1 MLPIVVGQ
9 PVHSV
14 LTFHYREQAPSH
26 LCLCAF
32 QIRLTLQRVLPALQI
47 CQTPSAITL
56 RLTEDLMTI
65 RAVVFDFGGVLFDWN
80 PHHLY
85 RKLIADDHERQ
96 WFLDTICTQAWN
108 TEQDAGRSLADATR
122 SLIDEYPHHHALI
135 QAYYDRWHEMLLG
148 PLPEGVA
155 ILTALHQANMPLFGL
170 TNWSAETFP
179 YARAHYPFLQ
189 IFRDIVVSGEVK
201 LIKPDAA
208 IYHASLDQ
216 VRAHLP
222 DIQAREVVFIDDV
235 AGNIE
240 AAVALGWQ
248 GIHHVSAERT
258 AAQLRALG
266 VGF

>member
-1 MLPIVVGQ
+1 LLPIVVGQ

-14 LTFHYREQAPSH
+14 LTFPYREQAPSH

-240 AAVALGWQ
+240 AAVTLGWQ

>member
-240 AAVALGWQ
+240 VAVALGWQ

>member
-1 MLPIVVGQ
+1 
-9 PVHSV
+9 
-14 LTFHYREQAPSH
+14 
-26 LCLCAF
+26 
-32 QIRLTLQRVLPALQI
+32 
-47 CQTPSAITL
+47 
-56 RLTEDLMTI
+56 MTI

-108 TEQDAGRSLADATR
+108 TEQDAGRPLAEGTR
-122 SLIDEYPHHHALI
+122 CLIEQYPHHEHMI
-135 QAYYDRWHEMLLG
+135 QAYYDRWHEMLRG
-148 PLPEGVA
+148 SLPEGVA
-155 ILTALHQANMPLFGL
+155 ILKALHQANMPLFGL

-179 YARAHYPFLQ
+179 YALANYPFLQ
-189 IFRDIVVSGEVK
+189 CFRDIVVSGELK
-201 LIKPDAA
+201 LIKPDPA
-208 IYHASLDQ
+208 IYHASLGQ

-222 DIQAREVVFIDDV
+222 DIQPAEVVFIDDV
-235 AGNIE
+235 AGNID

-258 AAQLRALG
+258 AGQLRELG

>member
-14 LTFHYREQAPSH
+14 LTFRYREQAPSH

>member
-1 MLPIVVGQ
+1 
-9 PVHSV
+9 
-14 LTFHYREQAPSH
+14 
-26 LCLCAF
+26 
-32 QIRLTLQRVLPALQI
+32 
-47 CQTPSAITL
+47 
-56 RLTEDLMTI
+56 MTI

-85 RKLIADDHERQ
+85 RKLIADAHERQ